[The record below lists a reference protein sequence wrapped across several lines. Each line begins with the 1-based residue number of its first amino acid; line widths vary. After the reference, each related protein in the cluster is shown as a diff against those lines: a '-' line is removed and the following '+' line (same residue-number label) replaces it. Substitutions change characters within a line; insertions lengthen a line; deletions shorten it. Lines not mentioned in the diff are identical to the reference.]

1 MKVPEIDFRTFVIQ
15 LAQGA
20 MVGLGE
26 EPDPETTKTK
36 QNIPLAKYH
45 IGLLNMLATKTNGNL
60 STEEREL
67 LNALLTELN
76 TKMTAVE
83 AQLSQ

>member
-26 EPDPETTKTK
+26 EPDPDTK
-36 QNIPLAKYH
+36 QTQINISLAKYH
-45 IGLLNMLATKTNGNL
+45 IGVLKMLTNKTNGNL
-60 STEEREL
+60 SSEENEL
-67 LNALLTELN
+67 LKALLSELN
-76 TKMTAVE
+76 TKIA
-83 AQLSQ
+83 ALN

>member
-26 EPDPETTKTK
+26 EPDPDTK
-36 QNIPLAKYH
+36 QTHMNISLAKYH
-45 IGLLNMLATKTNGNL
+45 VGVLNMLDNKTNGNL
-60 STEEREL
+60 SSEENEL
-67 LNALLTELN
+67 LKALLSELN
-76 TKMTAVE
+76 TKISA
-83 AQLSQ
+83 LN